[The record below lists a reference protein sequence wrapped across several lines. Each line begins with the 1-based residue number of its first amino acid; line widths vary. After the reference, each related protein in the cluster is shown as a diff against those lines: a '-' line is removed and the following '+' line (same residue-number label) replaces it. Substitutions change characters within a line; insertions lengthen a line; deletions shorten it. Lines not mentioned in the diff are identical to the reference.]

1 MDVDAPLLEG
11 LTKSGF
17 RLNSDQDYAGIYV
30 SYLQRAGGYHI
41 DVGASRMIIEGKING
56 WCIMLINF
64 RLMVMALLGRSYIHS
79 KALPLKNR
87 LADVALKRRCFLR
100 STSHQSPFH

>member
-1 MDVDAPLLEG
+1 MDLDAPLLEG

-17 RLNSDQDYAGIYV
+17 RLNSGLDYAGICV
-30 SYLQRAGGYHI
+30 SYPQRAGGYYI
-41 DVGASRMIIEGKING
+41 DVGASRMTIEGKING
-56 WCIMLINF
+56 WCILLINS
-64 RLMVMALLGRSYIHS
+64 RLMVIALLGRSYIHS

-100 STSHQSPFH
+100 PISHQSPFH